1 MPGFFFFIF
10 WMYFGQKC
18 SYAYRNIKQK
28 VTETITRGRVILVL
42 ISWSSMWN
50 ILYAKKKSLFLRR
63 KKNIFNGGKLSTC
76 TFNIC
81 LIQVKFKYFYKCCSI
96 YDWYHPDQTED
107 SAKRFLEEYPYE
119 PLDQS
124 ALFLVH
130 PYGEEIYKDDV
141 KYVISCK

>member
-1 MPGFFFFIF
+1 MVIDLE
-10 WMYFGQKC
+10 YF
-18 SYAYRNIKQK
+18 A
-28 VTETITRGRVILVL
+28 
-42 ISWSSMWN
+42 
-50 ILYAKKKSLFLRR
+50 R
-63 KKNIFNGGKLSTC
+63 KKNRNFYEEKKTIFNGGKLC

-81 LIQVKFKYFYKCCSI
+81 LVQVKFKYFYKCCSI

>member
-1 MPGFFFFIF
+1 MVIDLE
-10 WMYFGQKC
+10 YFARKKNRN
-18 SYAYRNIKQK
+18 SY
-28 VTETITRGRVILVL
+28 EE
-42 ISWSSMWN
+42 
-50 ILYAKKKSLFLRR
+50 
-63 KKNIFNGGKLSTC
+63 KKNIFNGGKLC

-81 LIQVKFKYFYKCCSI
+81 LVQVKFKYFYKCCSI

-130 PYGEEIYKDDV
+130 PYGEEIYKDNV

>member
-1 MPGFFFFIF
+1 MVIDLE
-10 WMYFGQKC
+10 YFVCK
-18 SYAYRNIKQK
+18 
-28 VTETITRGRVILVL
+28 
-42 ISWSSMWN
+42 
-50 ILYAKKKSLFLRR
+50 KKKSLFLRR
-63 KKNIFNGGKLSTC
+63 KKNIFNGGKLC

-81 LIQVKFKYFYKCCSI
+81 LVQVKFKYFYKCCSI

-107 SAKRFLEEYPYE
+107 SAKRFLEDYPYE

>member
-1 MPGFFFFIF
+1 
-10 WMYFGQKC
+10 MYFGQKC

-50 ILYAKKKSLFLRR
+50 ILYAKKIAILT
-63 KKNIFNGGKLSTC
+63 KKKKIFNGGKLC

-81 LIQVKFKYFYKCCSI
+81 LVQVKFKYFYKCCSI

>member
-1 MPGFFFFIF
+1 
-10 WMYFGQKC
+10 MYFGQKF
-18 SYAYRNIKQK
+18 SSAYRNIKQN

-42 ISWSSMWN
+42 ISWSSIWN
-50 ILYAKKKSLFLRR
+50 ILQAKKSQFLRR
-63 KKNIFNGGKLSTC
+63 KKNIFNGGKLC

-81 LIQVKFKYFYKCCSI
+81 LVQIKFKYFYKCCSI

>member
-18 SYAYRNIKQK
+18 SSAYRNIKQN

-63 KKNIFNGGKLSTC
+63 KKNIFNGGKLC

-81 LIQVKFKYFYKCCSI
+81 LVQVKFKYFYKCCSI

-107 SAKRFLEEYPYE
+107 SAKRFLEDYPYE
-119 PLDQS
+119 PLDNS

>member
-1 MPGFFFFIF
+1 M
-10 WMYFGQKC
+10 
-18 SYAYRNIKQK
+18 
-28 VTETITRGRVILVL
+28 TETITRGRVILVL

-50 ILYAKKKSLFLRR
+50 ILYAKKKSQFLRR
-63 KKNIFNGGKLSTC
+63 KKNIFNGGKLC

-81 LIQVKFKYFYKCCSI
+81 LVQVKFKYFYKCCSI

>member
-1 MPGFFFFIF
+1 
-10 WMYFGQKC
+10 MYFGQKC

-42 ISWSSMWN
+42 ISWSSIWN
-50 ILYAKKKSLFLRR
+50 ILQAKKSQFLRR
-63 KKNIFNGGKLSTC
+63 KKNIFNGGKLC

-81 LIQVKFKYFYKCCSI
+81 LVQVKFKYFYKCCSI

-107 SAKRFLEEYPYE
+107 SAKRFLEDYPYE

>member
-1 MPGFFFFIF
+1 
-10 WMYFGQKC
+10 MYFGQKC

-63 KKNIFNGGKLSTC
+63 KKNIFNGGKLC

-81 LIQVKFKYFYKCCSI
+81 LVQIKFKYFYKCCSI

>member
-1 MPGFFFFIF
+1 
-10 WMYFGQKC
+10 MYFGQKF
-18 SYAYRNIKQK
+18 SSAYRNIKQN

-50 ILYAKKKSLFLRR
+50 ILYAKKKSQFLRR
-63 KKNIFNGGKLSTC
+63 KKNIFNGGKLC

-81 LIQVKFKYFYKCCSI
+81 LVQIKFKYFYKCCSI

>member
-1 MPGFFFFIF
+1 MFFCLSKYQAKRDGNDNSGQIHTSINFMVIDVE
-10 WMYFGQKC
+10 YFARKKNRN
-18 SYAYRNIKQK
+18 SY
-28 VTETITRGRVILVL
+28 EE
-42 ISWSSMWN
+42 
-50 ILYAKKKSLFLRR
+50 
-63 KKNIFNGGKLSTC
+63 KKNIFNGGKLC

-81 LIQVKFKYFYKCCSI
+81 LVQVKFKYFYKCCSI

>member
-1 MPGFFFFIF
+1 MFFCLSKYQAKRDGNDNSGQSHTSINFMVIDLE
-10 WMYFGQKC
+10 YFARKKNRN
-18 SYAYRNIKQK
+18 SY
-28 VTETITRGRVILVL
+28 EE
-42 ISWSSMWN
+42 
-50 ILYAKKKSLFLRR
+50 
-63 KKNIFNGGKLSTC
+63 KKNIFNGGKLC

-81 LIQVKFKYFYKCCSI
+81 LVQVKFKYFYKCCSI

>member
-1 MPGFFFFIF
+1 MFFCLSKYQAKRDGNDNSGQSHTSINFMVIDVE
-10 WMYFGQKC
+10 YFVC
-18 SYAYRNIKQK
+18 
-28 VTETITRGRVILVL
+28 
-42 ISWSSMWN
+42 
-50 ILYAKKKSLFLRR
+50 KKKIAIL
-63 KKNIFNGGKLSTC
+63 KKKKIIFKRGKIVHTY
-76 TFNIC
+76 FNIC
-81 LIQVKFKYFYKCCSI
+81 LVQVKFKYFYKCCSI

>member
-1 MPGFFFFIF
+1 
-10 WMYFGQKC
+10 MYFGQKC

-42 ISWSSMWN
+42 ISWSSIWN
-50 ILYAKKKSLFLRR
+50 ILQAKKSQFLRR
-63 KKNIFNGGKLSTC
+63 KKNIFNGGKLC

-81 LIQVKFKYFYKCCSI
+81 LVQIKFKYFYKCCSI

>member
-1 MPGFFFFIF
+1 MVIDVE
-10 WMYFGQKC
+10 YFARKKNRN
-18 SYAYRNIKQK
+18 SY
-28 VTETITRGRVILVL
+28 EE
-42 ISWSSMWN
+42 
-50 ILYAKKKSLFLRR
+50 
-63 KKNIFNGGKLSTC
+63 KKNIFNGGKLC

-81 LIQVKFKYFYKCCSI
+81 LVQIKFKYFYKCCSI

-107 SAKRFLEEYPYE
+107 SAKHFLEEYPYE

>member
-1 MPGFFFFIF
+1 
-10 WMYFGQKC
+10 MYFGQKC

-63 KKNIFNGGKLSTC
+63 KKNIFNGGKLC

-81 LIQVKFKYFYKCCSI
+81 LVQVKFKYFYKCCSI